1 MSAGYGSSASLL
13 VIFSTGL
20 PCPGQNGRMRT
31 RPIVGIEPS
40 VRTEDGRPLLA
51 MSTRYS
57 DAVYAAG
64 GIPVVLAAPFD
75 GAPADADDVLDAIDA
90 LLFTGGPDFHTERF
104 GLGPTHPAARPGWA
118 AKQDFDA
125 VLARRAL
132 DRDIPVLGICYGMQL
147 LGILAGAPLLQHLPD
162 DRPDATVRHSDPS
175 GEFPSVRHDVTVDA
189 GSLVGKA
196 LGGVGRLACHS
207 AHHQAIAEP
216 GPGRPGSG
224 WSGSGWRV
232 SARDD
237 DGLVEAIES
246 QAHRFAV
253 GVQWHPEKEDGQTP
267 HLGLFR
273 ALVEAASAGLVSAG
287 DERQQARAAAL
298 PSPSFP
304 RNGVRPAG

>member
-1 MSAGYGSSASLL
+1 
-13 VIFSTGL
+13 
-20 PCPGQNGRMRT
+20 MRT

-40 VRTEDGRPLLA
+40 LRTEDGRPLLA

-64 GIPVVLAAPFD
+64 GVPVVLAAPPP
-75 GAPADADDVLDAIDA
+75 GEPASTDDVLDAIDA
-90 LLFTGGPDFHTERF
+90 LLFTGGPDFHAERF
-104 GLGPTHPAARPGWA
+104 GLGPTHPAARPGLA
-118 AKQDFDA
+118 AKQDWDA
-125 VLARRAL
+125 ALARRAL
-132 DRDIPVLGICYGMQL
+132 DRDMPVLGICYGMQL

-175 GEFPSVRHDVTVDA
+175 GASPSVRHDVTPVP

-196 LGGVGRLACHS
+196 LGGAGRLGCHS

-216 GPGRPGSG
+216 EPGWPGSGSPGSG
-224 WSGSGWRV
+224 WTGSGWTV

-246 QAHRFAV
+246 QSHRFAV
-253 GVQWHPEKEDGQTP
+253 GVQWHPEKEDEVTP

-273 ALVEAASAGLVSAG
+273 ALVEAASGA
-287 DERQQARAAAL
+287 QASGAQAPGAEA
-298 PSPSFP
+298 S
-304 RNGVRPAG
+304 GAEG